1 MRSVPARV
9 LLAAGAWLLGVLG
22 ATGGSLAA
30 VSLIGQSFAAPPT
43 QQLTVAAVNH
53 ALAGADHDAS
63 PAATASPTATA
74 RRSPARH
81 GPARR
86 RRAASQSTGAPATP
100 GTGGGTV
107 LTSSGGS
114 VLASCVSSGAYLIS
128 WSPQQGYQV
137 DDVVRGPAATARVVF
152 LAGPSGVR
160 VDVTCA
166 GSLPTEAVHRLWG
179 DDDGTAGGGD
189 S

>member
-9 LLAAGAWLLGVLG
+9 LLAVGAWLLGVLG

-53 ALAGADHDAS
+53 ALARADHDAS
-63 PAATASPTATA
+63 PAATASPTATV

-81 GPARR
+81 GLGRG
-86 RRAASQSTGAPATP
+86 RAASQSTGAPATP

-114 VLASCVSSGAYLIS
+114 VLASCGSSGAYLIS
-128 WSPQQGYQV
+128 WIPQQGYQV

-166 GSLPTEAVHRLWG
+166 GSLPTEAVHHLWG